1 MKKNLFF
8 RALSVVLLSFS
19 LNFFV
24 TPSAQATIGDV
35 VNVAVGSDPTS
46 IVFSP
51 DGHRAFV
58 ANRTGNSIS
67 VIDTVTQ
74 SVITTW
80 NFTRSPQTL
89 AVSPDGS
96 KLYYTTLISASA
108 VVEVDTATGQT
119 LNTITSF
126 PGSLST
132 SFLDM
137 ALSPNGSKIYIA
149 NQVNDEILIINTA
162 PFTLSGSI
170 SLPANSEPIAL
181 AFSPDGQRAYV
192 ANSGLSTVT
201 VVDAVSNTTT
211 GNPISVG
218 PSSYSIAVS
227 ADGSKVL
234 VADDV
239 DNAVRVISSSTLNVV
254 STISVGNMPEGVTTS
269 PTTAKAY
276 VSNYGSNNVSKI
288 DLTTN
293 TVAGSPVTVGSSPY
307 GLKVSPDGQ
316 YLYVVNNGS
325 NTVSIITVADPIPQP
340 APTPELAQTG
350 TQLTKDSLL
359 ASASLITLGVYFVS
373 LSLRRAHK

>member
-1 MKKNLFF
+1 
-8 RALSVVLLSFS
+8 
-19 LNFFV
+19 
-24 TPSAQATIGDV
+24 
-35 VNVAVGSDPTS
+35 
-46 IVFSP
+46 
-51 DGHRAFV
+51 
-58 ANRTGNSIS
+58 
-67 VIDTVTQ
+67 
-74 SVITTW
+74 
-80 NFTRSPQTL
+80 
-89 AVSPDGS
+89 
-96 KLYYTTLISASA
+96 
-108 VVEVDTATGQT
+108 
-119 LNTITSF
+119 
-126 PGSLST
+126 
-132 SFLDM
+132 
-137 ALSPNGSKIYIA
+137 
-149 NQVNDEILIINTA
+149 
-162 PFTLSGSI
+162 
-170 SLPANSEPIAL
+170 
-181 AFSPDGQRAYV
+181 
-192 ANSGLSTVT
+192 